1 MNNKYN
7 HLYGHLAAGFS
18 IFVWGTTFISTKV
31 LLESFTPLEI
41 LFFRF
46 LIGYAALWLACP
58 RILRIE
64 NRKLEVLFAA
74 AGVCG
79 VTLYFLMENF
89 ALTLTLAANVSVIIA
104 VAPFFTSLF
113 DWLLLKGE
121 KPGFG
126 FLAGFG
132 AAIIGIGLISFQKET
147 GMKINPKGDFLAL
160 TAAVTWAAYSVI
172 TKKIGEYG
180 LGTVITTRRIFFYGL
195 LFMVPALAVF
205 PFRLDLYRLADAKNL
220 LNILFLG
227 LGASALCFA
236 TWNFAVKVL
245 GTVKTSVYIYAVPV
259 ITVICSTLV
268 LSERI
273 TFQSACGIV
282 LTLAGL
288 MISESKAGSQNF
300 LLNILLR
307 WKKEDSAQS

>member
-1 MNNKYN
+1 MKSRNN

-31 LLESFTPLEI
+31 LLEAFTPLEI

-58 RILRIE
+58 RLLRLKSRREEI
-64 NRKLEVLFAA
+64 LFAA
-74 AGVCG
+74 AGMCG

-89 ALTLTLAANVSVIIA
+89 ALTFTLAANVSVIIA

-113 DWLLLKGE
+113 DWLFLKGE
-121 KPGFG
+121 KPGSR
-126 FLAGFG
+126 FLAGFMT
-132 AAIIGIGLISFQKET
+132 AIIGIALISFQRKS
-147 GMKINPKGDFLAL
+147 GMKINPKGDLLAL
-160 TAAVTWAAYSVI
+160 AAAITWAAYSVI

-180 LGTVITTRRIFFYGL
+180 HGTIVATRRIFFYGL
-195 LFMVPALAVF
+195 VFMVPVLAIL
-205 PFRLDLYRLADAKNL
+205 PFRLGLLRLNDTKNL

-236 TWNFAVKVL
+236 TWNFAVKEL
-245 GTVKTSVYIYAVPV
+245 GSVKTSVYIYAVPV
-259 ITVICSTLV
+259 ITVIASTLI
-268 LSERI
+268 LRERI
-273 TFQSACGIV
+273 SFQSACGIA

-288 MISESKAGSQNF
+288 MISEGGSRSRSF
-300 LLNILLR
+300 LFKR
-307 WKKEDSAQS
+307 KRERAQQS